1 MSDKKRHSIGMW
13 VDENEMA
20 NMRDKVASLKDK
32 YGYSRNQI
40 LKIVCMDLLDDE
52 EFIRMCEKKGEL
64 SLRKL

>member
-20 NMRDKVASLKDK
+20 HMREKTASLKDK

-40 LKIVCMDLLDDE
+40 LKVVCMDLLDDE
-52 EFIRMCEKKGEL
+52 DFIKMCEKK
-64 SLRKL
+64 RKLS